1 MIPKGDITTQSKPFV
16 LPLRDEILVSK
27 GPFKSIEIRIFVFD
41 GSNGRSPP
49 RHPDDGMSTPLVC
62 FLPFLLSI
70 PQLTSLIPLAGPR
83 TLAIL
88 SADLSRIPTAQLDK
102 QLGADGKEYYEVGH
116 EIRGVFYSAHTE
128 YSLWYK
134 DQCYGKVDAKYE

>member
-16 LPLRDEILVSK
+16 FPLRDENLVSK
-27 GPFKSIEIRIFVFD
+27 GPFESIEIRIVVFD
-41 GSNGRSPP
+41 GANGRSLP
-49 RHPDDGMSTPLVC
+49 RHPDDGMSTPLIC
-62 FLPFLLSI
+62 FLPFLFSI
-70 PQLTSLIPLAGPR
+70 PKLTSLIPLTGPR
-83 TLAIL
+83 TLVTL

-102 QLGADGKEYYEVGH
+102 QLGADGKEYYEIGY

-128 YSLWYK
+128 YSLWHK